1 MPEFLQNSLSPN
13 GTPFGDRE
21 PALELR
27 GIVKHF
33 GGVQALRDVSVSLYR
48 NEVLA
53 LLGENGAG
61 KSTLVGVA
69 SGRLSP
75 DAGTVVVDSQNI
87 TGLGPSRAAQAG
99 IRLVPQELMLCK
111 DMSVVDNVLLGQRP
125 RLGGLFLNRDAARRE
140 TLRRLEVLGVTELN
154 LDASVGTLS
163 VVDQAFVQIAR
174 SFTSGTK
181 VLLIDEPTSPMD
193 DREVDRFLAVLS
205 KLKATETSIIYIS
218 HRLDE
223 VFRLADRAAILRDGE
238 LVAELSGPGM
248 TRQAVVSAMV
258 GGRTLR
264 DVRPEAL
271 HEYGR
276 VALTCEGIS
285 GHGVHGVDLKVQKGE
300 IACVYGISGS
310 GREAIGGLISGA
322 IRSDSG
328 RVLIGDTVVRRGSV
342 ADAVAHGMGYVP
354 AERRTQGLIL
364 ESTVALNMTLAVLK
378 RLSHFGFLGPSAPAA
393 VAREWVARLQIRTRS
408 VKTPVGSL
416 SGGSQQ
422 KVLLSRWL
430 VADSEVLVLEEPTRG
445 VDVGTKAEI
454 YHLLGQIAGQ
464 GKAVLVITSDIEEAT
479 LVGKRVL
486 VMRNGRIAC
495 DLLSSPTQEELALAA
510 HGLTEAI
517 NV

>member
-1 MPEFLQNSLSPN
+1 MSNEDWVPLSS
-13 GTPFGDRE
+13 TDLTVEDRGI
-21 PALELR
+21 ALELR

-33 GGVQALRDVSVSLYR
+33 GGVQAVRGVTVNVAR
-48 NEVLA
+48 REVLA

-69 SGRLSP
+69 CGRLVP
-75 DAGTVVVDSQNI
+75 DSGQVLVDGLDI
-87 TGLGPSRAAQAG
+87 TGMGPARASHAG
-99 IRLVPQELMLCK
+99 VRLVPQELMLCK
-111 DMSVVDNVLLGQRP
+111 DMSVIDNVLLGQQP
-125 RLGGLFLNRDAARRE
+125 RLGGIFLNRDAARSE
-140 TLRRLEVLGVTELN
+140 TLRRLEVLGVTDLN

-174 SFTSGTK
+174 AFTIGTK

-193 DREVDRFLAVLS
+193 DREVDRFLAVLT
-205 KLKATETSIIYIS
+205 KLKSSGTSIVYIS

-238 LVAELSGPGM
+238 LVAELSGPDM

-271 HEYGR
+271 RQYGE
-276 VALTCEGIS
+276 VALTCEKLS
-285 GHGVHGVDLKVQKGE
+285 GRGVYSIDLTVKRGE
-300 IACVYGISGS
+300 IACIYGISGS
-310 GREAIGGLISGA
+310 GREEIGGLVAGA
-322 IRSDSG
+322 ARSESG
-328 RVLIGDTVVRRGSV
+328 RVILGDAVLRRGSV

-364 ESTVALNMTLAVLK
+364 ESAVASNMTLAVLK
-378 RLSHFGFLGPSAPAA
+378 RLARLGFLAPSAPAKI
-393 VAREWVARLQIRTRS
+393 ARDWVGRLQIRTRS

-422 KVLLSRWL
+422 KVLLARWL
-430 VADSEVLVLEEPTRG
+430 VADSTVLVLEEPTRG

-454 YHLLGQIAGQ
+454 YHLLGELARQ

-479 LVGKRVL
+479 LVSERVL

-495 DLLSSPTQEELALAA
+495 ELTSPDQEELALAA
-510 HGLTEAI
+510 HGLTEE
-517 NV
+517 VSV